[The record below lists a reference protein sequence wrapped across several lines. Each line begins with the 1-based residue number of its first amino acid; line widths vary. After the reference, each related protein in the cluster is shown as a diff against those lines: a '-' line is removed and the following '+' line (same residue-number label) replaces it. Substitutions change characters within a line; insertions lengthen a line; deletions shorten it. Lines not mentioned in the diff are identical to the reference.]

1 MRRIILSLLP
11 KTEIRKQL
19 TNIKNWHFENNTI
32 KKEFNFQTYMDS
44 IAFINQL
51 AGISEKNNHHP
62 DMYVGWCKI
71 KLTFTSHDFG
81 GVTKAC
87 ITMAKAADE
96 IFLRKNPL

>member
-11 KTEIRKQL
+11 KTEIKAQL
-19 TNIKNWHFENNTI
+19 KTMKNWHFENKTI
-32 KKEFNFQTYMDS
+32 RKEFNFQTYMDS

-51 AGISEKNNHHP
+51 AEISEKNNHHP
-62 DMYVGWCKI
+62 DMYIGWCKI
-71 KLTFTSHDFG
+71 NLTLTSHDYG